1 MNDVRIPPSKLPCP
15 SASALRRVPPPERS
29 AILSAQAALAEPL
42 YRNDRALTD
51 FDAFGKDDLHAAEWL
66 RQRLSTC

>member
-1 MNDVRIPPSKLPCP
+1 
-15 SASALRRVPPPERS
+15 VPPPERS